1 MSIPLRDDRITV
13 FGVLNATPDSFSD
26 GGQFVDSQVAIRHAF
41 KLIEDG
47 ADIIDLG
54 AESTRPGA
62 EPLHPDEEKARLVP
76 VLEAIQDAGV
86 AVSVDTRHA
95 ETMREVLRY
104 PVDLINDVNG
114 FRAPG
119 AVEAVRRSSA
129 GVCVMHM
136 AGDPLTMQ
144 QDPAYRSVVSE
155 VAGFLHDRV
164 DVLRSS
170 GVSAERL
177 IVDPGIGFGKKLA
190 HNLALLGSIRQ
201 ISATTDC
208 PVLIGLSR
216 KSMLGEMTGRA
227 VDERLAAS
235 IGGALAAVQNGASI
249 LRVHDVAQTRD
260 ALTVFYRI
268 TEQDRD

>member
-1 MSIPLRDDRITV
+1 M
-13 FGVLNATPDSFSD
+13 GVVNLTPDSFSD
-26 GGQFVDSQVAIRHAF
+26 GGQFVDSQVAIQHAF
-41 KLIEDG
+41 KLIKDG
-47 ADIIDLG
+47 ADIVDLG

-62 EPLHPDEEKARLVP
+62 EPLHPDEELARLVP

-95 ETMREVLRY
+95 ETMRAVLRY
-104 PVDLINDVNG
+104 SVDLINDVNG

-119 AVEAVRRSSA
+119 AVEAVSGSSA

-144 QDPAYRSVVSE
+144 EDPAYRSVVSE

-170 GVSAERL
+170 GVSANRL

-190 HNLALLGSIRQ
+190 HNLELLGSIRQ
-201 ISATTDC
+201 ISVTTDC

-216 KSMLGEMTGRA
+216 KSMLGEMTGRP

-260 ALTVFYRI
+260 ALTVFTRM
-268 TEQDRD
+268 TA